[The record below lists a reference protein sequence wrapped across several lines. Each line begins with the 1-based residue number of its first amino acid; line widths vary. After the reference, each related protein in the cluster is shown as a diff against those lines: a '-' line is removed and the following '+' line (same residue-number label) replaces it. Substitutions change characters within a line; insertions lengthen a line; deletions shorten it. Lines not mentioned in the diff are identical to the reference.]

1 MDAQRRK
8 YKLRFNANA
17 HTMKD
22 KLSDLDERVTD
33 VNGLCTSLIEQ
44 VDNLCHMDIPDLQA
58 QIDALQDQEQ
68 GQEDLLNEREDV
80 ESNLQALRDLVAGKG
95 IIAVAL

>member
-1 MDAQRRK
+1 
-8 YKLRFNANA
+8 
-17 HTMKD
+17 MKD

>member
-1 MDAQRRK
+1 
-8 YKLRFNANA
+8 
-17 HTMKD
+17 MKD

-58 QIDALQDQEQ
+58 QIDAS
-68 GQEDLLNEREDV
+68 GRIRNR
-80 ESNLQALRDLVAGKG
+80 GKRTF
-95 IIAVAL
+95 